1 MSKIDAVATELNNGS
16 KNLTRKIKTYAFDV
30 IAVGLVISVALLNL
44 GAIELRD
51 IGEEFLSVI
60 LEAVPFYLGSVAL
73 ALNFYK
79 KGVYAAKE
87 TQGYKNIVNDFSKK
101 VTALTGRQIDRL
113 SEFCCQYN
121 AKALRIKQEAILRD
135 VAISY
140 ERFDKYSK
148 DEEGHKVKPLKI
160 ISEDELKT
168 AYGKTIAK
176 RINAAKNVTIKGLSP
191 NNVLGNMNTDDI
203 TDLGKNESEMLK
215 DRSKEYSIVYFVSI
229 FVMSLMGVKDVLQW
243 GWVGAF
249 LLLFKLTYILC
260 RSYMKYFEGFDDISI
275 SLSNHLSR
283 KSDVLKEFDY
293 WYKTN
298 VESLGNNSENLSYN
312 NNERLQNG

>member
-1 MSKIDAVATELNNGS
+1 MGKVDAVATELNNNS
-16 KNLTRKIKTYAFDV
+16 KSFVKKIKTHIFDV
-30 IAVGLVISVALLNL
+30 IAIGLVISVALLNL
-44 GAIELRD
+44 GAIEVRD
-51 IGEEFLSVI
+51 IGKEFLNI
-60 LEAVPFYLGSVAL
+60 IFEAIPFYLGSVAL

-87 TQGYKNIVNDFSKK
+87 TSSFKNIVNDFSKR
-101 VTALTGRQIDRL
+101 VTALTGHQIDKL
-113 SEFCCQYN
+113 NDFCYQYN
-121 AKALRIKQEAILRD
+121 AKALRIRQEAILRD

-148 DEEGHKVKPLKI
+148 DEEGHKLKPLKVVN
-160 ISEDELKT
+160 EDELKST
-168 AYGKTIAK
+168 YGESITK
-176 RINAAKNVTIKGLSP
+176 RIKDAKNVTIKGLSP
-191 NNVLGNMNTDDI
+191 NNLLGNLNTDDI

-229 FVMSLMGVKDVLQW
+229 LVMSLMGVKDVLEW

-260 RSYMKYFEGFDDISI
+260 RSYMKYFEGFDDINI
-275 SLSNHLSR
+275 SLANHISR

-293 WYKTN
+293 WYSAN
-298 VESLGNNSENLSYN
+298 GNSIGNNSENLSYN
-312 NNERLQNG
+312 R

>member
-1 MSKIDAVATELNNGS
+1 MNKVDNFTTELNNNS
-16 KNLTRKIKTYAFDV
+16 KSLVKKIKMHVFDV

-44 GAIELRD
+44 GAIELRN
-51 IGEEFLSVI
+51 IGKEFLNI
-60 LEAVPFYLGSVAL
+60 IFEAIPFYLGSVAL

-87 TQGYKNIVNDFSKK
+87 TPSFTNVVNDFSKR
-101 VTALTGRQIDRL
+101 VTTLTGHQIDKL
-113 SEFCCQYN
+113 NDFCYQYN
-121 AKALRIKQEAILRD
+121 SKALRIRQEAILRD

-148 DEEGHKVKPLKI
+148 DEEGNKLKPLKVV
-160 ISEDELKT
+160 SDDELKSV
-168 AYGKTIAK
+168 YGESIAK
-176 RINAAKNVTIKGLSP
+176 RIKDAKNVTIKGLSP
-191 NNVLGNMNTDDI
+191 NNLLGNLNTDDI

-229 FVMSLMGVKDVLQW
+229 FVMSLMGVKDVLEW
-243 GWVGAF
+243 GWIGAF

-275 SLSNHLSR
+275 SLVNHISR

-293 WYKTN
+293 WYSKN
-298 VESLGNNSENLSYN
+298 GNSVGNNF
-312 NNERLQNG
+312 